1 MMATSGSRFH
11 HPMPK
16 TMVAGMTMVT
26 VMERRVGRSRSSG
39 RRGITLGVL
48 LVSAILLSACVAAE
62 PPPPPAPPTRGST
75 FPAVTAPAPGVLAEV
90 ARPPGAATSPGADHW
105 YRYATSGGHSVELA
119 VYLPASPLTTPPITV
134 LALHG
139 GNGLH
144 RSLETLARGYAQQGF
159 IGIAGC
165 WFDQPEGEL
174 TDDSVSC
181 SGGPP
186 FQGTQAGA
194 TDSLDALVAAVKL
207 VPGGVTADRIAI
219 VGHSY
224 GAGAALM
231 RAADRG
237 VTEPIVSASGVL
249 AREPNCCG
257 NRAGDRYPTENVA
270 AITGPVFVVHAY
282 GDPITPIG
290 QAVSFLAALDA
301 SRAGQPATPRVF
313 YGSPAAHELP
323 FQGDAYGGSTV
334 AAQFL
339 ADTTAWIVLQFP

>member
-1 MMATSGSRFH
+1 
-11 HPMPK
+11 
-16 TMVAGMTMVT
+16 MVT
-26 VMERRVGRSRSSG
+26 VMERRVGRSGSSG

-181 SGGPP
+181 SGGPL

-249 AREPNCCG
+249 ARDPNCCG
-257 NRAGDRYPTENVA
+257 NRAGDRYPTE
-270 AITGPVFVVHAY
+270 PRPRSP
-282 GDPITPIG
+282 DPSSSSTRTATRSLPIG

-301 SRAGQPATPRVF
+301 SRAGQPATPHVF